1 MFFYFLIKL
10 FAFHCYYLLKSV
22 EKITMFCNNLFLFSL
37 CLVLLSSFFFFPC
50 GVWPV
55 YKRGGGGKKAET
67 TMRISLSGFRPLLL
81 VKSLIWKSCFCCFSH
96 FSIPAVHLRL
106 QPDRFNPNLLSV
118 CSAALFLLNMN
129 LRCST
134 VAFAAVFSQEHNR
147 TQIARG
153 NLK

>member
-37 CLVLLSSFFFFPC
+37 CLVLLSSFFSFPVVF
-50 GVWPV
+50 GQSTNE
-55 YKRGGGGKKAET
+55 GGKKAET
-67 TMRISLSGFRPLLL
+67 TMRISLCGFRPLLL
-81 VKSLIWKSCFCCFSH
+81 VKSLFWKSCFCCFSH